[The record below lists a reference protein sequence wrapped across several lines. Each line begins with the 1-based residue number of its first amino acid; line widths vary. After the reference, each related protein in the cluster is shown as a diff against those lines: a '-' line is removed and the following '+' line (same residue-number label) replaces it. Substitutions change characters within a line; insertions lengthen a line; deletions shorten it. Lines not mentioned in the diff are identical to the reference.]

1 MGKTASDPK
10 FLRIIIAAAVCLAV
24 GLTLLTVMVGSN
36 G

>member
-1 MGKTASDPK
+1 MGKIASDPK
-10 FLRIIIAAAVCLAV
+10 LLRIIIAAAVCFVV